1 MCCLGAD
8 YFAAVQN
15 NKDTVLF
22 WTWHKDQVVQR
33 SFAQEK
39 LTALAASTCGAL
51 LAGGGASGTVYMWET
66 ASGRL
71 LRSWPAHY
79 KAVTCLAFTCSASLL
94 VSGSEDTLV
103 SSWLLHDLLDASQDL
118 GSPADSRPLP
128 LHSWSS
134 HSLPVTALALGA
146 AGHEAAGLVASAS
159 LDRSVKLH
167 RLSDGA
173 LLATVALPVAATAV
187 VVDAGEH
194 ALYVGGADGSVYEV
208 SLVGEVADLQQ
219 QQPNGTG
226 GSQLGAQ
233 RPSWLQAGGAGL
245 GESGALLHPHARM
258 AAHSRE
264 VTALAMSLDG
274 ELLVSGSEDGS
285 AVVWDLRSRQPLH
298 TLTTP
303 FKLPLVR
310 VELLTNTN
318 VTWVELDKLVALH
331 LAPASTSDMQAIAL
345 LTLRNIARCNLD
357 MLLERGHL
365 IKVLPFITSPDRPGR
380 ELMKTFKGLLTQ
392 LVALLSNQADGLDTG
407 YACLAVANWAMQA
420 EVKAALLRQG
430 AVPLLVGLVRQCV
443 RRPSLNELRT
453 VAPHLA
459 GCAAASALLT
469 LSTDAA
475 CLDAMVQAGLPA
487 LSEEVVCCTH
497 PNLLSERCRV
507 LAAWLMLAPGP
518 GSSRSQEQA
527 ERRRQRRP
535 SRGSKQVPPAAQ
547 QEHPQRPQPAGPM
560 SGASASAST
569 FWLTS

>member
-1 MCCLGAD
+1 MDRQVVLLSSPSESAVTAWDLHTGTLLTSYKGNATPRNGMCCLGAD

-303 FKLPLVR
+303 FKLPVSCA
-310 VELLTNTN
+310 LL
-318 VTWVELDKLVALH
+318 LPQPSH
-331 LAPASTSDMQAIAL
+331 LASGGSAGGGAAHGGSAAAHGADSGGGSGRKGPRRLAPLAPLVKYSGMQGCCRAWESAPV
-345 LTLRNIARCNLD
+345 
-357 MLLERGHL
+357 
-365 IKVLPFITSPDRPGR
+365 VL
-380 ELMKTFKGLLTQ
+380 
-392 LVALLSNQADGLDTG
+392 
-407 YACLAVANWAMQA
+407 
-420 EVKAALLRQG
+420 
-430 AVPLLVGLVRQCV
+430 
-443 RRPSLNELRT
+443 
-453 VAPHLA
+453 
-459 GCAAASALLT
+459 AAASEQGLVLGA
-469 LSTDAA
+469 SMAA
-475 CLDAMVQAGLPA
+475 RGLANGVWAGGGGGQL
-487 LSEEVVCCTH
+487 EGQV
-497 PNLLSERCRV
+497 CRV
-507 LAAWLMLAPGP
+507 LEAGHGQQGLGAEARSDAETSQVGTARKRGP
-518 GSSRSQEQA
+518 GGELLAIGKRSGGEVKEGQETGGEVEVVRQLRA
-527 ERRRQRRP
+527 ELA
-535 SRGSKQVPPAAQ
+535 AAQ
-547 QEHPQRPQPAGPM
+547 AKAAEWQALHAQLHAYCVDKVM
-560 SGASASAST
+560 SPNV
-569 FWLTS
+569 